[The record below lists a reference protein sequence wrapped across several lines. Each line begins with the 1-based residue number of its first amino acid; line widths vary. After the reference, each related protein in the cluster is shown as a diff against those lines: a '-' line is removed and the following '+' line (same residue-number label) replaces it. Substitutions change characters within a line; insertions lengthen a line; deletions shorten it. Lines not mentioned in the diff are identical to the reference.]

1 MQKIKNIIEGLV
13 TNPIYLFVLFV
24 FVNFVPTI
32 QLLYTEPI
40 NFVGKI
46 VLLIFPIGLY
56 FLLFSISRNIGLALW
71 IMFPLIF
78 FHAFQ
83 IVVFALFGEGALSAD
98 MFLNV
103 VTTSVSEAGEVLDS
117 ILPSVFF
124 IIILYIPSL
133 VFASMAMKRKT
144 YLQGGFRR
152 KIFYIAVAILAVSYS
167 LSFFA
172 KNDNTERFT
181 FHEDVYP
188 MNMTY
193 NLNFAFNRWKMSS
206 EYYETSKDFVFN
218 AKKVDTVA
226 QREIYVMLV
235 GETGRAD
242 NWSLYG
248 YERETTPKLAADTN
262 LVYFSDAIT
271 QSNTTHKSVPI
282 ILSAASAEEYD
293 LLYKQKS
300 IIEAFNEIDFNTV
313 FLSNQAS
320 NRTFTDYFAHEADI
334 HHYYRFFGD
343 ATNEFDEIVVDK
355 MKHYIDSIPGNI
367 FFVLHTYGSHFN
379 YTERYPKA
387 FARYTPDEIPNIG
400 KSNIEAMRN
409 AYDNTILYT
418 DHVISKVIETL
429 EATGACTAMYYSTDH
444 GEDLLDDDRERF
456 LHASPSPTYY
466 QLKIPFLLWFSPT
479 YKTIFPNKVAN
490 AIRHKD
496 SPVATNLAFDTM
508 LDIAGVDTDNAK
520 KHLSLVNNAFR
531 VQQRMYLNEHYNPIP
546 YYNSGLKRQDK
557 EMIKKRNMA
566 E

>member
-1 MQKIKNIIEGLV
+1 MQKIKNIIDGLV
-13 TNPIYLFVLFV
+13 SNPIYLFILFV

-32 QLLYTEPI
+32 ELLYTEPI
-40 NFVGKI
+40 NLIGKI
-46 VLLIFPIGLY
+46 VLFLFPIGLY
-56 FLLFSISRNIGLALW
+56 CLLFSISRNIGLAFW

-83 IVVFALFGEGALSAD
+83 IVVFALFGEGVLAAD
-98 MFLNV
+98 MFLNLL
-103 VTTSVSEAGEVLDS
+103 TTSVSEAGELLDS
-117 ILPSVFF
+117 LLLSIFF
-124 IIILYIPSL
+124 VVILYIPTL
-133 VFASMAMKRKT
+133 VFASMAIKRKT
-144 YLQGGFRR
+144 YLQSVFRR
-152 KIFYIAVAILAVSYS
+152 KILYVGAALLLICYS

-172 KNDNTERFT
+172 KNENSNRFT

-188 MNMTY
+188 VNMAY
-193 NLNFAFNRWKMSS
+193 NLNFAFNRWKMSN
-206 EYYETSKDFVFN
+206 EYYETSKDFIFN
-218 AKKVDTVA
+218 ARKVDTVD
-226 QREIYVMLV
+226 QREIYVMV
-235 GETGRAD
+235 IGETGRSD
-242 NWSLYG
+242 SWSLYG
-248 YERETTPKLAADTN
+248 YERETTPRLALDTN
-262 LVYFSDAIT
+262 LVLFSDAIT

-320 NRTFTDYFAHEADI
+320 NRTFTDYFAREADI

-355 MKHYIDSIPGNI
+355 MQHYIDSIPGNI

-379 YTERYPKA
+379 YTERYPKE
-387 FARYTPDEIPNIG
+387 FARYTPDAIPNIT
-400 KSNIEAMRN
+400 KNNIEAMRN

-418 DHVISKVIETL
+418 DYVLSRVINIL
-429 EATGACTAMYYSTDH
+429 EKTDACTAMYYSTDH

-479 YKTIFPNKVAN
+479 YKTLFPEKVAN
-490 AIRHKD
+490 AIKHKD
-496 SPVATNLAFDTM
+496 SPVATNVAFDTM
-508 LDIAGVDTDNAK
+508 LDIASIDTDNEK
-520 KHLSLVNNAFR
+520 KHLSLVNDAFR

-546 YYNSGLKRQDK
+546 YFNSGLKAQDK

-566 E
+566 Y